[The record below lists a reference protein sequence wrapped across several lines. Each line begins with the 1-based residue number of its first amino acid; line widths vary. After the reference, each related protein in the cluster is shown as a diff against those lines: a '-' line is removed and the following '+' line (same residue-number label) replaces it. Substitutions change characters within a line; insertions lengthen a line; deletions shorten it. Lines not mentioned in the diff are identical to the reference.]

1 MKYIYVLDRLINKP
15 IRLTVQN
22 EKDSNLSFTYWEKI
36 LYKNS
41 ENEDYFVWT
50 YLWYP
55 CDSLKNWIYI
65 WRLNDKQNQQFQQQQ
80 QKAKDVFELFKREFK
95 STFPDSIP
103 VTARI
108 DFSGNVAYFYFYAE
122 NRFDFVWF
130 LKEFRK
136 KLGYNF
142 FLFQIW
148 ARDRIRMSPGA
159 DDIYWTCWYK
169 ICCKSGKCPLPT
181 VDADNITTQN
191 LENRWIEKMKW
202 RCWKLKCCL
211 NYEKKIYSSEWSE
224 YPKKWDEFKINGK
237 SMRCCW
243 FNIMNWE
250 IIVKNSDDEISK
262 IDIKE
267 YKKNNQKNFNNI
279 KNDVKNWN

>member
-15 IRLTVQN
+15 IKLWL
-22 EKDSNLSFTYWEKI
+22 KDNKEFNTTFTYWERI
-36 LYKNS
+36 LYKNPD
-41 ENEDYFVWT
+41 NNDTFVWT
-50 YLWYP
+50 YLGYP
-55 CDSLKNWIYI
+55 CDSLKIWEYI
-65 WRLNDKQNQQFQQQQ
+65 WKLNDHQNRKFEELQ
-80 QKAKDVFELFKREFK
+80 QKAKEVFELFKKEFK
-95 STFPDSIP
+95 GCFPDSIP

-108 DFSGNVAYFYFYAE
+108 DFSWTVAYFYFYAE

-148 ARDRIRMSPGA
+148 ARDRIRMSPWA
-159 DDIYWTCWYK
+159 EDIYGTCWYK

-181 VDADNITTQN
+181 VDSENIILQN

-211 NYEKKIYSSEWSE
+211 NYERKIYNEQINQ
-224 YPKKWDEFKINGK
+224 YPKKWDEFKINWETV
-237 SMRCCW
+237 RCCW

-250 IIVKNSDDEISK
+250 IIIKNSNDEISK
-262 IDIKE
+262 IDQKDYIK
-267 YKKNNQKNFNNI
+267 QK
-279 KNDVKNWN
+279 